1 MDKAEK
7 VSVVEQPLE
16 GLLYDLDLMPEQCKS
31 TIANMRRTAV
41 EELRKEIERLKET
54 LEFYALKRNY
64 HNVTTDIVHKCGRVE
79 WDMGKRAR
87 QTLKEE

>member
-1 MDKAEK
+1 MSNPFIEVVDKQRAF
-7 VSVVEQPLE
+7 QHFH
-16 GLLYDLDLMPEQCKS
+16 QCKNKLDD
-31 TIANMRRTAV
+31 IGD
-41 EELRKEIERLKET
+41 ELDFVYKEIERLKET

-87 QTLKEE
+87 QALKEE